1 MGAMESTVDGFLS
14 HLAVERGTSRNTLE
28 AYSRDL
34 IRFMEHLEGEGVTDM
49 KEVTAFH
56 IQAYMAKLAKR
67 GLSQKTMAR
76 NLACLRSFFKYMMR
90 EKLITSDPAS
100 LIRSPRLGRTL
111 PKVMGRGEVEAL
123 LRVIPGKGPCALRD
137 RAMVELLYGTGVR
150 VSELV
155 DLDMDKVDMLV
166 GTLLVRGKGDKER
179 VVPMGEYAIEAL
191 QLYIRF
197 GRPAL
202 AKGKPTRAL
211 FLNRRGKRIS
221 RQAVWKILR
230 AYASKAGLKESVSP
244 HMLRHS
250 FATHML
256 EGGAD
261 LRAIQELLGHSDIS
275 TTQIYTHVASSRL
288 KEIHR
293 KYHPRGE

>member
-1 MGAMESTVDGFLS
+1 MESIIDQFLGY
-14 HLAVERGTSRNTLE
+14 LAVERGLSKNTLE

-34 IRFMEHLEGEGVTDM
+34 IRFMEHLEKAEGVGQWS
-49 KEVTAFH
+49 EVTPSH
-56 IQAYMAKLAKR
+56 IQSYMVRLAKM
-67 GLSQKTMAR
+67 GLSPKSLAR
-76 NLACLRSFFKYMMR
+76 NLASLRSFFKYLMR
-90 EKLITSDPAS
+90 EKFIGSDPAS
-100 LIRSPRLGRTL
+100 LIKSPRSGRSL
-111 PKVMGRGEVEAL
+111 PKVMGRKDVEAL
-123 LRVIPGKGPCALRD
+123 IGAVSDSGPCGLRD
-137 RAMVELLYGTGVR
+137 KAMLELLYGTGVR

-155 DLDMDKVDMLV
+155 DLDVDRVNMLV

-191 QLYIRF
+191 QSYLRS

-202 AKGKPTRAL
+202 ARGKPSKAL

-221 RQAVWKILR
+221 RQAVWKILK
-230 AYASKAGLKESVSP
+230 AYASRAGLRESISP
-244 HMLRHS
+244 HVLRHS

-261 LRAIQELLGHSDIS
+261 LRAIQELLGHADIS

-293 KYHPRGE
+293 KYHPRGD

>member
-1 MGAMESTVDGFLS
+1 MESIIDQFLGY
-14 HLAVERGTSRNTLE
+14 LALERGLSKNTLE

-34 IRFMEHLEGEGVTDM
+34 IRFMEHLEEVEGVG
-49 KEVTAFH
+49 KWSEVTPSH
-56 IQAYMAKLAKR
+56 IQSYMVRLAKG
-67 GLSQKTMAR
+67 GLSPRSLAR
-76 NLACLRSFFKYMMR
+76 NLASLRSFFKYLMR
-90 EKLITSDPAS
+90 EKLIGKDPAS
-100 LIRSPRLGRTL
+100 LIKSPRLGRSL
-111 PKVMGRGEVEAL
+111 PKVMGRRDVEAL
-123 LRVIPGKGPCALRD
+123 IGAVSDSGPCGLRD
-137 RAMVELLYGTGVR
+137 KAMLELLYGTGVR

-155 DLDMDKVDMLV
+155 DLDLDRVNMLV

-179 VVPMGEYAIEAL
+179 VVPMGEYAIETL
-191 QLYIRF
+191 QSYLRS

-202 AKGKPTRAL
+202 AKGKPSKAL

-221 RQAVWKILR
+221 RQAVWKILK
-230 AYASKAGLKESVSP
+230 AYASRAGLRESISP

-261 LRAIQELLGHSDIS
+261 LRAIQELLGHADIS

-293 KYHPRGE
+293 KYHPRGD

>member
-1 MGAMESTVDGFLS
+1 MESSIDQFLS
-14 HLAVERGTSRNTLE
+14 YLAVERGVSKNTLE

-34 IRFMEHLEGEGVTDM
+34 IRFVEHMEEVEGVGRWSD
-49 KEVTAFH
+49 VTPSH
-56 IQAYMAKLAKR
+56 IQYYMVSLSKM
-67 GLSQKTMAR
+67 GLSPKSLAR
-76 NLACLRSFFKYMMR
+76 NLASLRSFFKYLMR
-90 EKLITSDPAS
+90 EKLIRSDPAS
-100 LIRSPRLGRTL
+100 LIKSPRMGRTL
-111 PKVMGRGEVEAL
+111 PKVMGRKDVEAL
-123 LRVIPGKGPCALRD
+123 IAAVSEGGPCGLRD
-137 RAMVELLYGTGVR
+137 RAMLELLYGTGVR

-155 DLDMDKVDMLV
+155 DLDVDRVNMLA

-191 QLYIRF
+191 QSYLRS

-202 AKGKPTRAL
+202 ARGKPSKAL

-221 RQAVWKILR
+221 RQAVWKILK
-230 AYASKAGLKESVSP
+230 AYASRAGLRESISP

-261 LRAIQELLGHSDIS
+261 LRAIQELLGHADIS

-293 KYHPRGE
+293 KYHPRGD